1 MSRRKWTQE
10 ELDLL
15 RELYK
20 TTLSVEEVA
29 NKLGRTKGSVV
40 DKARSLN
47 IKRSIPFPT
56 DATIHRVYQDYDWFY
71 ERYIEKGMTLD
82 EMAVEAGCTLRVIS
96 KWAGKE
102 KHNIN
107 QWTFKKL
114 KKLSDVQRQV
124 IISGRLGDGHIDR
137 REDQPNYIE
146 SHAENQK
153 EYLFWKYELLKDLC
167 NKPPVYVKPQKASF
181 STDKMYECQ
190 ASYRLQT
197 RIIDDL
203 KSIRSMSNIDL
214 IRNLD
219 EFGICLYFLDDG
231 SRSSSN
237 WDLCVAGLTIE
248 DKQELIEYL
257 RKFGFNGSLH
267 NTDDRYLKLDADS
280 SRRLDKIMLDKIPND
295 IDIIKDKI
303 INKEISEPAN
313 YRYVLVK
320 DDQIG
325 LSTYCKRNHIV
336 YEKIRE
342 VIDLDKNIFNEQEI
356 LDLWRECCA

>member
-1 MSRRKWTQE
+1 MSRKKWTQE

-29 NKLGRTKGSVV
+29 GKLGRTQSSVI
-40 DKARSLN
+40 DKARALN

-56 DATIHRVYQDYDWFY
+56 DSTIHRVYQDYDWFY
-71 ERYIEKGMTLD
+71 ERYVEKGMNLD
-82 EMAVEAGCTLRVIS
+82 EIAADAGCTLRVIS

-137 REDQPNYIE
+137 REDQPIYIE
-146 SHAENQK
+146 VHAENQK

-181 STDKMYECQ
+181 GTNKMYECQ

-203 KSIRSMSNIDL
+203 KPIRAMTNKEL
-214 IRNLD
+214 INNLN
-219 EFGICLYFLDDG
+219 EFGVCLYFLDDA

-237 WDLCVAGLTIE
+237 WELCVAGLSSD
-248 DKQELIEYL
+248 DKYELIKKLQEL
-257 RKFGFNGSLH
+257 GFNGKMYDS
-267 NTDDRYLKLDADS
+267 DDRYLILDAMS
-280 SRRLDKIMLDKIPND
+280 SRKLDKIILEQIPNN
-295 IDIIKDKI
+295 IDIVKDKI
-303 INKEISEPAN
+303 INKEIRSPAN
-313 YRYVLVK
+313 YRYV
-320 DDQIG
+320 DINGRQIG
-325 LSTYCKRNHIV
+325 LSTYCKKNHMI

-342 VIDLDKNIFNEQEI
+342 VIDKDKNIFTEQEVI
-356 LDLWRECCA
+356 DMWKGFCA